1 MSRTSREGA
10 LIRAAWMAMF
20 VALLAACAAPRLR
33 PDAQRMNALE
43 QRERALLAER
53 DWSLQGRMAISGPV
67 DSGSGSLAWSQ
78 QGDAFR
84 FALSAPVSGKT
95 WILSGDDRHAELTG
109 LHAQPVLGSSAAEV
123 LGREFGWNVP
133 VAELAYWVRGM
144 RAPGHADV
152 VFAADGLP
160 AEIRQSGWIIEFRDY
175 ERANQ
180 PVMPRRIFAHTGDYT
195 VRLVIQRWGVP

>member
-1 MSRTSREGA
+1 MSRTAGKGVPM
-10 LIRAAWMAMF
+10 RAAWLAM
-20 VALLAACAAPRLR
+20 VAVLLVACAAPRLR
-33 PDAQRMNALE
+33 PDAQRLGIQE

-53 DWSLQGRMAISGPV
+53 DWSLKGRMAISGPA
-67 DSGSGSLAWSQ
+67 DSGSGSLDWSQ

-95 WILSGDDRHAELTG
+95 WTLSGDERHAELSG

-123 LGREFGWNVP
+123 LGRELGWKVP

-144 RAPGHADV
+144 RAPGRADV

-160 AEIRQSGWIIEFRDY
+160 AEIRQSGWTIEFRDY
-175 ERANQ
+175 ERTNQ
-180 PVMPRRIFAHTGDYT
+180 PVMPRRIFARNGDYR
-195 VRLVIQRWGVP
+195 VRLVIQHWGVP